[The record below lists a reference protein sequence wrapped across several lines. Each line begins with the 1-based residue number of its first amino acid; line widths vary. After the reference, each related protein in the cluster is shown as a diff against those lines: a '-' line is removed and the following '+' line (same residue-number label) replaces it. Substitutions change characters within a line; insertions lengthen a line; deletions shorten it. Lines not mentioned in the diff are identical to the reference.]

1 MCLILFSWQQDSER
15 PLIVTANRDEFYHR
29 ETAAFAPWKDSSVV
43 AGQDLQAGG
52 TWMGITTSGR
62 FAAVTNYRR
71 PTDMGRTFPLSR
83 GQLCQDFLHKELSVE
98 TFLDQLQTSAMDA
111 GGFNLLVS
119 DGQQIGYASNR
130 FQDKQGRDHYH
141 YHSKLEPGI
150 YGLSNHLLDTPW
162 PKVEQGKQALAEKLR
177 NNANEDELLSILE
190 NPLVADDYLLP
201 DTGIGLE
208 RERFLAPRF
217 IATSTEY
224 GTRASSLFIRY
235 RSGAQ
240 SFIEQSWQ
248 PLGTKAVRTYWYQN
262 SLY

>member
-29 ETAAFAPWKDSSVV
+29 ETSALTLWPNSPVV
-43 AGQDLQAGG
+43 AGRDLQAGG

-71 PTDMGRTFPLSR
+71 PADMTQTFPLSR
-83 GQLCQDFLHKELSVE
+83 GQLCQDFLQQDWSVKAFLEQLSS
-98 TFLDQLQTSAMDA
+98 SAMDA

-119 DGQQIGYASNR
+119 DGEQLGYASNR
-130 FQDKQGRDHYH
+130 FQDQRGYDHYR
-141 YHSKLEPGI
+141 YNSQLEPGI

-162 PKVEQGKQALAEKLR
+162 PKVTQGKQALAEKLHD
-177 NNANEDELLSILE
+177 NANEDELLSILE
-190 NPLVADDYLLP
+190 NTLVADDNLLP

-217 IATSTEY
+217 IASSTEY
-224 GTRASSLFIRY
+224 GTRASSLLIRY

-248 PLGTKAVRTYWYQN
+248 QNGTQAVRTYWHQG